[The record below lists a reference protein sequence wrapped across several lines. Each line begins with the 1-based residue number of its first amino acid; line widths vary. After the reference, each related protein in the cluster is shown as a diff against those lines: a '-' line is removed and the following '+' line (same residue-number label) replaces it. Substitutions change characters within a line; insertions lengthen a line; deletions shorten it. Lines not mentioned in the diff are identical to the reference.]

1 MPIPRPIVA
10 VPANL
15 IREGGRGGEGGC
27 EPTARRVCK
36 RPWGAPVHVHAI
48 IVTPLSHSLWVHLSV

>member
-15 IREGGRGGEGGC
+15 IREGGRGGEG
-27 EPTARRVCK
+27 
-36 RPWGAPVHVHAI
+36 AI
-48 IVTPLSHSLWVHLSV
+48 STSTIIMTGH